1 MNSPVTKRLRVLV
14 VDDSAIVR
22 RLVAQALSLQP
33 DMEVTGCAES
43 GLAALERVASD
54 RPDAVV
60 LDLDMPVMNGLEAL
74 RELKKRYGDLP
85 VLVLSAHTSE
95 GSQGAIDALLAGAD
109 DYATKPA
116 NLAPGSTQWLAVH
129 TELAL
134 KLRSITRRARRIELA
149 RTVPIISERPPVS
162 GNSSLVRTR
171 VRAVAI
177 GTSSGGPE
185 ALAVL
190 LPRFSAALKVPLL
203 IVQHMPRSFTAAL
216 AARLHAKSAL
226 RVTEA
231 EHGQVVEPGVA
242 FLAPGDRH
250 MQVSNR
256 MGRISLL
263 LDEGPLENGC
273 RPSVDPLFR
282 SAAETY
288 GAGLLAVVLTG
299 IGSDGLEG
307 ARRVAANGGHI
318 WVQDRESSAVWGMP
332 GAISRAGLARRTCTL
347 NSMASAI
354 EAAIADGLPAHYPS
368 EAGAC

>member
-1 MNSPVTKRLRVLV
+1 MNRHLTKRLRVLI

-22 RLVAQALSLQP
+22 RLVAQSLSLQP
-33 DMEVTGCAES
+33 DMEISGCVES
-43 GLAALERVASD
+43 GLAALERVVWD

-60 LDLDMPVMNGLEAL
+60 LDLDMPGMDGLHAL
-74 RELKKRYGDLP
+74 RELKKIHGDLP
-85 VLVLSAHTSE
+85 VLVLSSHTPV
-95 GSQGAIDALLAGAD
+95 GAQAAVDALLAGAD
-109 DYATKPA
+109 DFATKPA
-116 NLAPGSTQWLAVH
+116 SLSAGNPQWLAVH
-129 TELAL
+129 TDLAL

-149 RTVPIISERPPVS
+149 RTAPIISERPPVS
-162 GNSSLVRTR
+162 GNASIVRNR

-190 LPRFSAALKVPLL
+190 LPRFAGTLKVPLL

-216 AARLHAKSAL
+216 AARLNVKSAI
-226 RVTEA
+226 RVMEA
-231 EHGQVVEPGVA
+231 EHGQSVEPGVA
-242 FLAPGDRH
+242 YLAPGDRH

-256 MGRISLL
+256 LGRASLL

-299 IGSDGLEG
+299 IGSDGVDG
-307 ARRVAANGGHI
+307 ARQVAANGGHI
-318 WVQDRESSAVWGMP
+318 WVQDQESSTIWGMP
-332 GAISRAGLARRTCTL
+332 GAVTRAGLATHTCSL
-347 NSMASAI
+347 NAMAGAI
-354 EAAIADGLPAHYPS
+354 EAAIAEGLPAQYQS
-368 EAGAC
+368 QTGVC